1 MTMDLK
7 GKLYVIAAPS
17 GAGKTSLVKA
27 LVEKNGSLRVA
38 VSHTTRPRRPDEE
51 DGVNYHFIGQ
61 ATFDNMQRNDEFVES
76 AKVFDNYYGT
86 SWSAIHAILEIG
98 KDIILEIDWQGA
110 NQISNRMPSCISIF
124 ILPPSLET
132 LKSRLQRRGQDDP
145 DVIAQRMA
153 AAVDEIS
160 HYSEFDY
167 LVVNDEFDQALADLE
182 SIVAGKGSQLSWR
195 IQRKNLQILIDRLLS
210 N

>member
-1 MTMDLK
+1 
-7 GKLYVIAAPS
+7 
-17 GAGKTSLVKA
+17 
-27 LVEKNGSLRVA
+27 
-38 VSHTTRPRRPDEE
+38 
-51 DGVNYHFIGQ
+51 
-61 ATFDNMQRNDEFVES
+61 
-76 AKVFDNYYGT
+76 
-86 SWSAIHAILEIG
+86 
-98 KDIILEIDWQGA
+98 
-110 NQISNRMPSCISIF
+110 
-124 ILPPSLET
+124 
-132 LKSRLQRRGQDDP
+132 
-145 DVIAQRMA
+145 MA